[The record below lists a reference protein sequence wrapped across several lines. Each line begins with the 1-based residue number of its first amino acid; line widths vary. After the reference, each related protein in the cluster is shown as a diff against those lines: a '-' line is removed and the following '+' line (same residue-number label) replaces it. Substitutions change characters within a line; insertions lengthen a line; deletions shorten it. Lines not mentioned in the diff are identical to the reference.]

1 VLGCGRFADELGKIA
16 MFYFRINKVRIGS
29 NREGVPFWARLF
41 EKDEAEVE
49 LWSFVTA
56 DNMELPDMS
65 EFLAVNDARRRKE
78 IVGELTKKVLSSRKI
93 APIQNVKDNQTLT
106 FGDTGYV
113 LYQTETIP
121 ESFNWN
127 FLAIELDQPE
137 RDDASRL
144 QTMMDEPEFDKFTG
158 NLVNVL
164 SRVPSP
170 GLQAVISVGKFITS
184 SILKDLQNDKNDL
197 IGVLFMSLNRQEH
210 YRHGERKKDNVPDLT
225 SNMWVDY
232 SMFGVEPKP

>member
-1 VLGCGRFADELGKIA
+1 
-16 MFYFRINKVRIGS
+16 MFYFRVNKVRIAS

-49 LWSFVTA
+49 LWSFITA

-65 EFLAVNDARRRKE
+65 AFLATTDDRKRRE
-78 IVGELTKKVLSSRKI
+78 IIAEITSKVLSSRKI
-93 APIQNVKDNQTLT
+93 APIENVKDNQSLT

-127 FLAIELDQPE
+127 FLAIELDEAE
-137 RDDASRL
+137 RDDAERL
-144 QTMMDEPEFDKFTG
+144 KSIVSEPEFDKFTNTLG
-158 NLVNVL
+158 NALIQ
-164 SRVPSP
+164 VPSP
-170 GLQAVISVGKFITS
+170 GLQAVVAVGKFVTS
-184 SILKDLQNDKNDL
+184 SIMRDLQNNKNDL
-197 IGVLFMSLNRQEH
+197 MGVLFMSLNRREH
-210 YRHGERKKDNVPDLT
+210 YPHGERKKDNVPDLT

-232 SMFGVEPKP
+232 SIFGVDPKPPQT